1 LFGGMLGRFG
11 YDYEKELE
19 MKELLLVK

>member
-1 LFGGMLGRFG
+1 MLGRFG